1 MILEEMSIL
10 SCCRISKSEIK
21 KKSLKNSKSWVYDD
35 GDAYSTVPRSVSL
48 SSGAIKQRIL
58 AEEAL
63 RNGNARVPAE
73 VFTFRELATATQNFN
88 SELLVGEGGFGRV
101 YKGYLNKTNQIVA
114 VKQLDRNGVQGNR
127 EFLAEVLTLSLV
139 HHANLVNLIGYCADG
154 RQRILII
161 SGRRA
166 IDGTKPPEEENLV
179 DWAKPLFKDR
189 RKFTLM
195 ADPLLEGNYPVK
207 GLYQALAVA
216 AMCIQDEAGTR
227 PLIADVVTAL
237 EYLAI
242 RTAEAA
248 AAEMADFE

>member
-1 MILEEMSIL
+1 MSIL

-35 GDAYSTVPRSVSL
+35 RDAHSTVPRSVSL
-48 SSGAIKQRIL
+48 SSGALKQRIL

-88 SELLVGEGGFGRV
+88 SELL
-101 YKGYLNKTNQIVA
+101 IVA

-154 RQRILII
+154 RQRIL
-161 SGRRA
+161 
-166 IDGTKPPEEENLV
+166 
-179 DWAKPLFKDR
+179 AKPLFKDR
-189 RKFTLM
+189 MKFTLM

-216 AMCIQDEAGTR
+216 AMCIQDEARTR

-242 RTAEAA
+242 RADEAAAA
-248 AAEMADFE
+248 AAEMAELE